1 MKKEIDFNF
10 EYELWDDNDTLENKS
25 VRFSQIYDEAKSIIE
40 NNNNSESWEGTS
52 PSKYWTDKD
61 SYGETDDEKREELT
75 LLFNNFDLKKATF
88 IEMEKFADAW
98 WDYVGGVGSREL
110 IAAEI
115 QSIFDDIVSEGNATD
130 AAKIGNGTNNKN
142 KRLTRIVMKKDLD
155 LKDDQS
161 IKS

>member
-1 MKKEIDFNF
+1 MIVMRIFTDLKRLKGDKMKKEIDFSF
-10 EYELWDDNDTLENKS
+10 EYELWDDNDTIENKS
-25 VRFSQIYDEAKSIIE
+25 VRFSQIYDEAKFIIE
-40 NNNNSESWEGTS
+40 NNNNSESWEGTA

-110 IAAEI
+110 
-115 QSIFDDIVSEGNATD
+115 NTYRKYY
-130 AAKIGNGTNNKN
+130 KIDKEED
-142 KRLTRIVMKKDLD
+142 KKEFSFLNLNLD
-155 LKDDQS
+155 LNAYRIEILVK
-161 IKS
+161 

>member
-1 MKKEIDFNF
+1 MRIFTDLKRLKGDKMKKEIDFSF
-10 EYELWDDNDTLENKS
+10 EYELWDDNDTIENKS

-75 LLFNNFDLKKATF
+75 SLFNNFDLKKATF

-110 IAAEI
+110 
-115 QSIFDDIVSEGNATD
+115 NTYRKYY
-130 AAKIGNGTNNKN
+130 KIDKEED
-142 KRLTRIVMKKDLD
+142 KKEFSFLNLNLD
-155 LKDDQS
+155 LNAYRIEILVK
-161 IKS
+161 

>member
-1 MKKEIDFNF
+1 MIVMRIFTDLKRLKGDKMKKEIDFSF
-10 EYELWDDNDTLENKS
+10 EYELWDDNDTIENKS

-110 IAAEI
+110 NV
-115 QSIFDDIVSEGNATD
+115 DRKYY
-130 AAKIGNGTNNKN
+130 KIDKEED
-142 KRLTRIVMKKDLD
+142 KKEFSFLNLNLD
-155 LKDDQS
+155 LNAYRIEILVK
-161 IKS
+161 

>member
-1 MKKEIDFNF
+1 MIVMRIFTDLKRLKGDKMKKEIDFSF
-10 EYELWDDNDTLENKS
+10 EYELWDDNDTIENKS

-110 IAAEI
+110 
-115 QSIFDDIVSEGNATD
+115 NTYRKYY
-130 AAKIGNGTNNKN
+130 KIDKEED
-142 KRLTRIVMKKDLD
+142 KKEFSFLNLNLD
-155 LKDDQS
+155 LNAYRIEILVK
-161 IKS
+161 